1 MLEKALQ
8 YGDMQS
14 SMKLLSMHKS
24 QAALNLLQHSYTSKL
39 SWMHRHENNL
49 QGGG

>member
-14 SMKLLSMHKS
+14 SMKLQS